1 MHSLGKDGEQIAVK
15 YLKSNG
21 FKILDTNFRCA
32 IGEIDIVAKEKDIIV
47 FIEVKTR
54 QSDTFTEPFE
64 SVGKRKQAKI
74 KDLAE
79 HYMQDKD
86 YLDCDI
92 RFDVLSITA
101 KDKDTK
107 IEHIKDAFI

>member
-1 MHSLGKDGEQIAVK
+1 MPLGKDGEQIAVK

-21 FKILDTNFRCA
+21 YKILDTNFRCA
-32 IGEIDIVAKEKDIIV
+32 IGEIDIVAKEKDTIV
-47 FIEVKTR
+47 IVEVKTR
-54 QSDTFTEPFE
+54 QSDTFAEPFE

-79 HYMQDKD
+79 HYIQDKD

-101 KDKDTK
+101 KDKDFK